1 MSLSISTE
9 TKGETTVVN
18 VGGELDVY
26 TAPRLKETLEQ
37 ALPEVERLVL
47 DLSEVHFLDS
57 TALGVLVG
65 AQQLSEDKESELRLV
80 VDDPFVL
87 KIFRI
92 AGFEEMFSIYP
103 KLEEALTLS

>member
-9 TKGETTVVN
+9 AKGENTVVN

-26 TAPRLKETLEQ
+26 TAPRLKKTLEQ
-37 ALPEVERLVL
+37 TLPGAERLVL

-65 AQQLSEDKESELRLV
+65 AQQLSEDKKSDLRLV
-80 VDDPFVL
+80 VADPFVL
-87 KIFRI
+87 KIFHI
-92 AGFEEMFSIYP
+92 AGFEGMFSIYP
-103 KLEEALTLS
+103 KLEEALASD